1 MGTKAK
7 ATNLEI
13 GKKVDVGINNRRP
26 YPDGHIYDLSR
37 DAAKKLGMK
46 VDGTT
51 QVQIGT
57 KPSPKGRLR

>member
-7 ATNLEI
+7 AINLEH
-13 GKKVDVGINNRRP
+13 GKKVDVGIDNRGP
-26 YPDGHIYDLSR
+26 YPDGHIHDLSR

-46 VDGTT
+46 VDGTA

-57 KPSPKGRLR
+57 KPSPIGRLR